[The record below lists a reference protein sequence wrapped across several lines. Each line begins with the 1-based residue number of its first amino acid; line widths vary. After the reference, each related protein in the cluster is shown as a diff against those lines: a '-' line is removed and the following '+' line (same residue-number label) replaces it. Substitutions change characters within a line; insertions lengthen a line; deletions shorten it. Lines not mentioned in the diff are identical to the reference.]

1 MTNDDMPS
9 GVKLPK
15 SVHDRAKEH
24 MADGHPAPAAYAK
37 ALKEHLK
44 DKIDDDEDD
53 DDDKRPR
60 GGSGGY

>member
-24 MADGHPAPAAYAK
+24 MDAGHPAPAAYAK

-53 DDDKRPR
+53 DRPR
-60 GGSGGY
+60 GGDGGY